1 MSQVDSS
8 ERLTAPELAGKLTQL
23 AVQIVEGVLRMQASL
38 PVAF

>member
-8 ERLTAPELAGKLTQL
+8 DRLAAPELAGKLTQP
-23 AVQIVEGVLRMQASL
+23 AVQIAEGVLRMQASL